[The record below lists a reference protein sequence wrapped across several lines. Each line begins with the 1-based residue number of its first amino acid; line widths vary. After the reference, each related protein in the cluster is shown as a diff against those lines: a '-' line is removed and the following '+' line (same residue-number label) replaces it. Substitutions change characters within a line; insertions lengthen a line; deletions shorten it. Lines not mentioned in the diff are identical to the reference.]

1 MVCKPLLNCYFWQ
14 FSLNS
19 HTCFSKKLYF
29 QFLSVWAAILS
40 LRGLSSIL
48 EFSKLPKIA
57 KKIEKSYVKNSITY
71 LNTCESNFI
80 CLNSRFCREWQIF
93 MVKMQFMAF
102 RSLRMLCS
110 KSKTFCQIGWNVKLC
125 QDLWKKIATGVKL
138 RVHIFCFTD
147 SIFSTKKV
155 LVIYVKMLETSLP
168 EPPCNFARFSYP
180 AVRFFFTALCFIP
193 LSQQF
198 IHWIHHFASH
208 YTVNTQFTNLRYLP
222 RIWQLIEPI

>member
-40 LRGLSSIL
+40 LRGLSSVL
-48 EFSKLPKIA
+48 EFSKPPKIA
-57 KKIEKSYVKNSITY
+57 KKIDKFHVKISITY
-71 LNTCESNFI
+71 LNTCKSNFI
-80 CLNSRFCREWQIF
+80 CLNSRFWEWQIF
-93 MVKMQFMAF
+93 LVKMHFMGF

-110 KSKTFCQIGWNVKLC
+110 KSKTFCQIDWNVKLC

-138 RVHIFCFTD
+138 RVHIFCFID
-147 SIFSTKKV
+147 SIFSNKSPCNLCKNV
-155 LVIYVKMLETSLP
+155 RNFCSWNLLVISLD
-168 EPPCNFARFSYP
+168 SHIQLSG
-180 AVRFFFTALCFIP
+180 FFFTALCFIP
-193 LSQQF
+193 LSQQC

-208 YTVNTQFTNLRYLP
+208 
-222 RIWQLIEPI
+222 